1 MLILNNNPYLF
12 QYILIVIGRD
22 NKEDKMSDENLEIN
36 YSEDGEEQ
44 LPDNELQ
51 WVHVVLDDFEQA
63 IDALGIETIM
73 FLMSKYHEDIIKAWI
88 KEGVDIQHRSKQ

>member
-1 MLILNNNPYLF
+1 
-12 QYILIVIGRD
+12 
-22 NKEDKMSDENLEIN
+22 MSDENLEIN

-51 WVHVVLDDFEQA
+51 WVHAVLDDFEQA

>member
-1 MLILNNNPYLF
+1 
-12 QYILIVIGRD
+12 
-22 NKEDKMSDENLEIN
+22 MSDENLEIN

-51 WVHVVLDDFEQA
+51 WVHAVMDDFEQA

-88 KEGVDIQHRSKQ
+88 KEGVDIQHRRKQ

>member
-1 MLILNNNPYLF
+1 ML
-12 QYILIVIGRD
+12 
-22 NKEDKMSDENLEIN
+22 DENLEID

-51 WVHVVLDDFEQA
+51 WVHAVLDDFEQS

>member
-1 MLILNNNPYLF
+1 
-12 QYILIVIGRD
+12 
-22 NKEDKMSDENLEIN
+22 MSDENLEIN

>member
-1 MLILNNNPYLF
+1 ML
-12 QYILIVIGRD
+12 
-22 NKEDKMSDENLEIN
+22 DENLEID

-51 WVHVVLDDFEQA
+51 WVHAVLDDFEQS

-73 FLMSKYHEDIIKAWI
+73 FLMSKHHEDIIKAWI